1 MSKKQELL
9 DYIMSLTPE
18 QVDKV
23 AQRLDLLKKV
33 TTMTDSEAVYT
44 NAFVGKMFFGK

>member
-18 QVDKV
+18 QVDKLSH
-23 AQRLDLLKKV
+23 RLDLLEKV
-33 TTMTDSEAVYT
+33 VSMDDWAARYT
-44 NAFVGKMFFGK
+44 NALTGKLFFAE

>member
-18 QVDKV
+18 QAKE
-23 AQRLDLLKKV
+23 ALNFV
-33 TTMTDSEAVYT
+33 TQWLSEQNTTTET
-44 NAFVGKMFFGK
+44 NL

>member
-1 MSKKQELL
+1 MTEKAGKQMNKTQELL

-23 AQRLDLLKKV
+23 AQQLDRILKLLCKSV
-33 TTMTDSEAVYT
+33 
-44 NAFVGKMFFGK
+44 

>member
-18 QVDKV
+18 QADKV
-23 AQRLDLLKKV
+23 TQRLDLLKKV
-33 TTMTDSEAVYT
+33 VSMSEPQAIYT
-44 NAFVGKMFFGK
+44 NTLTGKMFFEE

>member
-18 QVDKV
+18 QVEKV
-23 AQRLDLLKKV
+23 TQRMDLLEMV
-33 TTMTDSEAVYT
+33 VNMNECEALYSTV
-44 NAFVGKMFFGK
+44 FLGKMFFKA